1 MIFCNSPVTPL
12 NISFFPRNV
21 ETLDKESI
29 LITLILILIL
39 SLLLALSQGKPSYSL
54 VLFDDKNL
62 ETEHIKSSRFTYRPV
77 RRFAKPPFLNSSFC
91 FFLIFI
97 LYSFPKPAGWVVLG
111 HNCPTITC
119 NMPNQHTD
127 SCVLLVTATLWWGRD
142 IDELINLPVV
152 KVWLQ

>member
-1 MIFCNSPVTPL
+1 MLSGACWPNIKALFILLNTFFFFYISFDKKKISPLIFCNSPVTPL

-77 RRFAKPPFLNSSFC
+77 RRFAKPPFLNSSSFC

-97 LYSFPKPAGWVVLG
+97 LYSFPKPAG
-111 HNCPTITC
+111 
-119 NMPNQHTD
+119 
-127 SCVLLVTATLWWGRD
+127 
-142 IDELINLPVV
+142 
-152 KVWLQ
+152 